1 MKKLVPLF
9 FLMIMAFTIASQRYR
24 QSYEYDLE
32 VRAKAALEEAAKK
45 HPELLAVS
53 ARADHLYLYLQGK
66 VTDPSVKSLAD
77 RLVSGQSEWKV
88 INEIEVVST
97 LLPPEPVEAS
107 APPVMDMAQ
116 VEPAPPEGV
125 DKVEPSLR
133 NPATPGLPAAGK
145 SDVEEPRVVRLSP
158 PSEDA
163 GPPAITKAPET
174 TESPTVSE
182 ESPTSPAAGKSDAEE
197 PKVVRLS
204 PPSED
209 AGPPA
214 ITKAPETTESP
225 TVSEESPTPPAAGK
239 SDAEE
244 PRVVRLSPPSE
255 DAGPPAITT
264 APTASESPSVPEVAL
279 PVTEN
284 AAKEPKVVRLNPLSD
299 GSPPA
304 VTKEPDTSEPPTVA
318 EESPA
323 KPQRSRIVDEEDPEP
338 ARDDSPEVV
347 EGVSERI
354 PFDLPGEKPIEQVLE
369 DAVVK
374 FDREQPA
381 ISDAQDRAM
390 MNLAIELLM
399 RGTTRPVLIT
409 SRYRAEGDVEAQK
422 EISVRRA
429 ESVKLVL
436 TQYGVSESILKLE
449 AKPEP
454 GWKKHEVEFS
464 FVP

>member
-1 MKKLVPLF
+1 M
-9 FLMIMAFTIASQRYR
+9 
-24 QSYEYDLE
+24 
-32 VRAKAALEEAAKK
+32 
-45 HPELLAVS
+45 
-53 ARADHLYLYLQGK
+53 
-66 VTDPSVKSLAD
+66 
-77 RLVSGQSEWKV
+77 
-88 INEIEVVST
+88 
-97 LLPPEPVEAS
+97 
-107 APPVMDMAQ
+107 
-116 VEPAPPEGV
+116 
-125 DKVEPSLR
+125 
-133 NPATPGLPAAGK
+133 
-145 SDVEEPRVVRLSP
+145 
-158 PSEDA
+158 SED
-163 GPPAITKAPET
+163 
-174 TESPTVSE
+174 SPT
-182 ESPTSPAAGKSDAEE
+182 PPAAGKSDAEE

-244 PRVVRLSPPSE
+244 PKVVRLSPPSE
-255 DAGPPAITT
+255 DTGPPAITKVPT
-264 APTASESPSVPEVAL
+264 APKAPDASESPSVPEVAP

-284 AAKEPKVVRLNPLSD
+284 AAQEPKVVRLNPLSD

-318 EESPA
+318 EGPPA
-323 KPQRSRIVDEEDPEP
+323 KPQTSPIVDVEDPEP
-338 ARDDSPEVV
+338 ARVDSPEVV

-354 PFDLPGEKPIEQVLE
+354 PFDLPDEKPIEQVLE